1 MADAR
6 TGMSADGVVVAGGRK
21 TAGVDKAPVDLWGR
35 QVKGEPSAVGRN
47 FVVVVVRDTGD
58 VCFLPRIPDGLQ
70 RLVSEQRIEVGTQ
83 PSKVGVEDR

>member
-6 TGMSADGVVVAGGRK
+6 TGMAADEAVVAEGRK
-21 TAGVDKAPVDLWGR
+21 MAGVDKVPVDSWGR
-35 QVKGEPSAVGRN
+35 QVKGGPSAVGRN
-47 FVVVVVRDTGD
+47 SVVVVVRDTGD

-70 RLVSEQRIEVGTQ
+70 MSVSEQHIEVGSQ